1 MQNAWV
7 VNTNEDTAKKLR
19 GNLGLSEGENLDRK
33 TLLTKISNWT
43 EPKIDNNGNI
53 TLDDK
58 HSRLKKT
65 LDISSVFNIKDI
77 PNVPKVIFIDEVSR
91 FTTDELDLID
101 NFAKKNGISVI
112 AAGDFN

>member
-43 EPKIDNNGNI
+43 EPELDNNGFI
-53 TLDDK
+53 T
-58 HSRLKKT
+58 SGNTRLNKT
-65 LDISSVFNIKDI
+65 LDISSVFNIKD
-77 PNVPKVIFIDEVSR
+77 V
-91 FTTDELDLID
+91 
-101 NFAKKNGISVI
+101 
-112 AAGDFN
+112 